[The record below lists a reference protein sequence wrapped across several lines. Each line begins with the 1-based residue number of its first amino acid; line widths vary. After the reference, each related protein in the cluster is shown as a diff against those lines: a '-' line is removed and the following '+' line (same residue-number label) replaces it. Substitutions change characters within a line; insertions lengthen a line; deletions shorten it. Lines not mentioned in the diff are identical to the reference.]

1 MKFNA
6 EAIKEKIMRIVG
18 TLSTFLLAFAGL
30 IGLDWL
36 SPDLINLFSES
47 LDHVIGL
54 VFAAIGGVMVV
65 IKEVREYFQKE
76 DPQERKIRAIVQRQL
91 SEAGK

>member
-6 EAIKEKIMRIVG
+6 EVTKEKIMRVVG
-18 TLSTFLLAFAGL
+18 TISTFLLAFSGL

-36 SPDLINLFSES
+36 APETINLFSES
-47 LDHVIGL
+47 LDHVLGL
-54 VFAAIGGVMVV
+54 ILAAIGGVLVV

-76 DPQERKIRAIVQRQL
+76 SSQERQIRAIVQHEL